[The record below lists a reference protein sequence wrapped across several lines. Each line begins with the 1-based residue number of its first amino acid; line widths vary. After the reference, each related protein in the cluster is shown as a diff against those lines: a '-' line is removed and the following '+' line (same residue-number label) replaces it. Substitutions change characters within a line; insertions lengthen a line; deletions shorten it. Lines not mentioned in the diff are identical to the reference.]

1 MQAHFVRQRVDF
13 ALATGCPSA
22 LVTENFDKEEK
33 EDYPLTVA
41 ETRRLASD
49 AGFPDPQNVW
59 THDTFAVFF
68 MRRV

>member
-49 AGFPDPQNVW
+49 A
-59 THDTFAVFF
+59 
-68 MRRV
+68 R